1 MESDESRHVANLASA
16 EMSHDYFFGVGINN
30 YCYAINYMPYG
41 QNLSQLDR
49 GIADYREDKG

>member
-1 MESDESRHVANLASA
+1 
-16 EMSHDYFFGVGINN
+16 MSHDYFFGVGINN